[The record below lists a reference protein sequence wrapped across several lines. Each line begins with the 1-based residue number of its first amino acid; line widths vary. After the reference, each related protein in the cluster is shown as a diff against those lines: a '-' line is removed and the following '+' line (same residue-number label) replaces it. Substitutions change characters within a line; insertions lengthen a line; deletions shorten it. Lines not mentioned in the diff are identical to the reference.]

1 MTILE
6 QMARAILDAP
16 MCVYH
21 QNRVFP
27 VMSLADTRML
37 HEAVLLCTN
46 CAANRARAAR
56 DTLVEGLTEG
66 FVEDL
71 VDNGV
76 IWVIDCDE
84 ICWDLPRVR
93 AALIE
98 ATEVGDE

>member
-6 QMARAILDAP
+6 QMADKIDTAID
-16 MCVYH
+16 YH
-21 QNRVFP
+21 CFCHDDEGKDNRWYEVP
-27 VMSLADTRML
+27 HKML
-37 HEAVLLCTN
+37 PSI
-46 CAANRARAAR
+46 ARAAR
-56 DTLVEGLTEG
+56 DALVLGLTEG

-98 ATEVGDE
+98 ATEVDG

>member
-1 MTILE
+1 MTIIE
-6 QMARAILDAP
+6 MMARAIGKVRWGSAFGGTS
-16 MCVYH
+16 
-21 QNRVFP
+21 N
-27 VMSLADTRML
+27 AL
-37 HEAVLLCTN
+37 HNE
-46 CAANRARAAR
+46 ARAAR
-56 DTLVEGLTEG
+56 DALVLGLTEG

-98 ATEVGDE
+98 ATEANR